1 MSIASVPNAD
11 ASIAILELFP
21 RQGEWREGDYF
32 SLPGN
37 RMVELVDGHVEI
49 LPVPSL
55 LHQFLARLV
64 FLQLHEFVERHR
76 LGIVMSAP
84 TRIRISDRHF
94 REPDVLFVCATN
106 FHRRQAQFWE
116 IANLVV
122 EIISP
127 DDPDRDVIDKRHDY
141 ARAGIAE
148 YWIIDPRDDS
158 IQVFYLRDG
167 AYSDG
172 IRVISG
178 QSAESKI
185 LSGFRTDVAELF
197 ARARA

>member
-37 RMVELVDGHVEI
+37 RMMELVDGHVEI

-64 FLQLHEFVERHR
+64 FLQLHDFVERHS

-94 REPDVLFVCATN
+94 REPDVFFVSATN

-127 DDPDRDVIDKRHDY
+127 DDPDRDLIDKRHDY
-141 ARAGIAE
+141 ATAGIAE

-167 AYSDG
+167 SYSDG
-172 IRVISG
+172 IRTISG
-178 QSAESKI
+178 QSAESKV

-197 ARARA
+197 AKARA